1 MISLLKC
8 RRSED
13 GVAATKIAI
22 VVCGKKSGQERYR
35 LRRNDDEKRFD
46 KEDLKAEFLISE
58 TAKIAAEAEA
68 AQLGE

>member
-22 VVCGKKSGQERYR
+22 VVCGKKTGQERYR
-35 LRRNDDEKRFD
+35 LRRND
-46 KEDLKAEFLISE
+46 DLKAEFLISE
-58 TAKIAAEAEA
+58 TAKIAAQAEA